1 MLIKTNTALIKFIVY
16 SAVVNTLIVTPF
28 ANKDGMIIP
37 KLMVMFSASMF
48 LLPFILL
55 NRRQLLTNMFLKIT
69 TAISLVLLIQ
79 NIIVMALSSAPL
91 EQQIFGRSG
100 RGLGFV
106 TTISLILVFLA
117 VAIFIQIKTMGDIL
131 FGLIISA
138 VITSIYAIFQS
149 FGLDILKWETKS
161 NGVFGTLG
169 NPNFQSAFAAMAL
182 MPTLLYFRFKTKKLY
197 IGVLFLLI
205 LSYVI
210 FRTRSIQGILAAV
223 FSSLVVLVIY
233 LWYKNK
239 ILFFILSL
247 ISFIGGF
254 FSVFGMLN
262 NGPFSKFLYKTSI
275 ESRGDFWRSALA
287 TANDNPFF
295 GVGIDSF
302 GDYFLKYR
310 DSIAAGHT
318 FKEYTDNAHNFL
330 LEQAATGGYPS
341 AVLNFSIVLIV
352 LFSFVNI
359 VRSSDKFNP
368 TITALF
374 AAWVA
379 FQMVAFISPGN
390 ISNMYWNSIISGAML
405 GVTRIL
411 FTPEYKPKEPPK
423 ISTSTWPSI
432 CLSLAGLIFL
442 FPLFNTDRLQL
453 KGMSAS
459 DANLVMKATT
469 MYPES
474 TVRYSTIGRELFDSG
489 LNQQALEIARSGVK
503 FNPNSPAMW
512 VLIMVNPSASTD
524 ERLTAKNEILKL
536 DPLNLEVRNYTP

>member
-1 MLIKTNTALIKFIVY
+1 MLNKTNNALIKFIVY

-48 LLPFILL
+48 VLPFVLL
-55 NRRQLLTNMFLKIT
+55 NRRQLLTNIFLKIT
-69 TAISLVLLIQ
+69 TAIFLVLLIQ

-197 IGVLFLLI
+197 IGILFLLI

-223 FSSLVVLVIY
+223 FSSLVVLIIY

-239 ILFFILSL
+239 ILFFTVSL

-254 FSVFGMLN
+254 FSVFGMLS

-302 GDYFLKYR
+302 GDFF
-310 DSIAAGHT
+310 IQ
-318 FKEYTDNAHNFL
+318 KEFRY
-330 LEQAATGGYPS
+330 
-341 AVLNFSIVLIV
+341 
-352 LFSFVNI
+352 LFH
-359 VRSSDKFNP
+359 
-368 TITALF
+368 
-374 AAWVA
+374 
-379 FQMVAFISPGN
+379 
-390 ISNMYWNSIISGAML
+390 
-405 GVTRIL
+405 
-411 FTPEYKPKEPPK
+411 
-423 ISTSTWPSI
+423 
-432 CLSLAGLIFL
+432 
-442 FPLFNTDRLQL
+442 
-453 KGMSAS
+453 
-459 DANLVMKATT
+459 
-469 MYPES
+469 
-474 TVRYSTIGRELFDSG
+474 
-489 LNQQALEIARSGVK
+489 
-503 FNPNSPAMW
+503 
-512 VLIMVNPSASTD
+512 
-524 ERLTAKNEILKL
+524 
-536 DPLNLEVRNYTP
+536 